1 MLSLKDS
8 LAVLKR
14 TNALLEGHFIL
25 SSGLHSATYIQ
36 CAKLLSFPKLA
47 KKMYGFMSVKGKSL
61 KRNFGNGASLEAII
75 EDVINIEDLRKEHG
89 LLATGSWEQALDKI
103 IDIILYDKKLGY
115 IMRKNPFG
123 KKGDFITAP
132 NISILFSEMLAIWCI
147 SFWENLGYPK
157 KINIIEMGAGNG
169 EMMHQMIKVFKRFDK
184 FLNSSK
190 YFIFEKSHFLK
201 KIQKKKITSSKVSWI
216 NSLDNLKNG
225 PNIFLAN
232 EFFDALPIK
241 QFIKKKNKW
250 FEKKVKVSSIDNFE
264 LVDGPANINSI
275 EKKIGINLKNN
286 QNIIEFSPLTY
297 KYLNIISKK
306 INTFQGGL
314 LIIDYGYLEKKMKNS
329 LQSVHKHKFN
339 NILENLRNSD
349 ITYNIN
355 FYLLKKIFKKLKL
368 KVLGITTQGNFLT
381 KLGIM
386 KRAEILSQNLKF
398 SKKADIYFRLNRL
411 VDNKFMGTLFKVMFV
426 TKKNNKFKVGF

>member
-1 MLSLKDS
+1 MKINKKKDIS
-8 LAVLKR
+8 
-14 TNALLEGHFIL
+14 
-25 SSGLHSATYIQ
+25 
-36 CAKLLSFPKLA
+36 
-47 KKMYGFMSVKGKSL
+47 
-61 KRNFGNGASLEAII
+61 
-75 EDVINIEDLRKEHG
+75 
-89 LLATGSWEQALDKI
+89 LDKF
-103 IDIILYDKKLGY
+103 IDKILYDKKIGY
-115 IMRKNPFG
+115 YMRKNPFG

-339 NILENLRNSD
+339 DILENLGNSD

-355 FYLLKKIFKKLKL
+355 FYLLKRIFKKLKL
-368 KVLGITTQGNFLT
+368 KVAGITTQGNFLT
-381 KLGIM
+381 KLGII

-398 SKKADIYFRLNRL
+398 SKKADIYYRLNRL

>member
-1 MLSLKDS
+1 MKINKKKDIS
-8 LAVLKR
+8 
-14 TNALLEGHFIL
+14 
-25 SSGLHSATYIQ
+25 
-36 CAKLLSFPKLA
+36 
-47 KKMYGFMSVKGKSL
+47 
-61 KRNFGNGASLEAII
+61 
-75 EDVINIEDLRKEHG
+75 
-89 LLATGSWEQALDKI
+89 LDKF
-103 IDIILYDKKLGY
+103 IDKILYDKKIGY
-115 IMRKNPFG
+115 YMRKNPFG

-355 FYLLKKIFKKLKL
+355 FYLLKRIFKKLKL
-368 KVLGITTQGNFLT
+368 KVVGITTQGNFLT

-386 KRAEILSQNLKF
+386 KRAEILSQNSKF

>member
-1 MLSLKDS
+1 MKINKKKDIS
-8 LAVLKR
+8 
-14 TNALLEGHFIL
+14 
-25 SSGLHSATYIQ
+25 
-36 CAKLLSFPKLA
+36 
-47 KKMYGFMSVKGKSL
+47 
-61 KRNFGNGASLEAII
+61 
-75 EDVINIEDLRKEHG
+75 
-89 LLATGSWEQALDKI
+89 LDKF
-103 IDIILYDKKLGY
+103 IDKILYDKKIGY
-115 IMRKNPFG
+115 YMRKNPFG

-250 FEKKVKVSSIDNFE
+250 FEKQVKISDIDNFE
-264 LVDGPANINSI
+264 LVDGPTNIKSI
-275 EKKIGINLKNN
+275 EKKIGINLKSN
-286 QNIIEFSPLTY
+286 QKIIEFSPLTY
-297 KYLNIISKK
+297 KYLNTISKK

-339 NILENLRNSD
+339 DILENLGNSD

-355 FYLLKKIFKKLKL
+355 FYLLKRIFKKLKL
-368 KVLGITTQGNFLT
+368 KVAGITTQGNFLT